1 MREANVS
8 QQGVLAGILRKLDT
22 GGFEFEYLPGYA
34 GLAISLTLPVRSGV
48 YRFPEFPAFFEG
60 LLPEGP
66 QLEALLRKCKLDQ
79 KDYFGQLLQ
88 VGNDV
93 VGSVTVQPR

>member
-1 MREANVS
+1 MP
-8 QQGVLAGILRKLDT
+8 AGILRELDT
-22 GGFEFEYLPGYA
+22 GGFEFEYLPGYT
-34 GLAISLTLPVRSGV
+34 GLAVSLTLPLRSEV
-48 YRFPEFPAFFEG
+48 YRFKEFPAFFEG

-66 QLEALLRKCKLDQ
+66 QLEALLRTAKLDR

-88 VGNDV
+88 VGGDL